1 MITKIF
7 NRFSKAKGSDF
18 FWTEIS
24 EGVRT
29 AEYAVRGIVPTT
41 ANIMKEEIDKKTKS
55 SSNFI

>member
-1 MITKIF
+1 MFAKTKT
-7 NRFSKAKGSDF
+7 SDF

-41 ANIMKEEIDKKTKS
+41 ANIMKE
-55 SSNFI
+55 